1 MSGKRTAFEVYLSVV
16 YKWGIMI
23 LCSAAMCATTMFLV
37 EKVFGLYKG
46 VSWIPVIIF
55 ACMDITFFCI
65 GLYLSRTS
73 FDEEGYL
80 LAGRLERGKFFVVF
94 LLVVQWNYIMYL
106 VPSRTYW
113 GFYFFF
119 IVLAAF
125 FLDMK
130 LLIADGV
137 MLYVSLIV
145 GWIIRGTDLLPVK
158 DELQIADIIM
168 MLVGLTLSLA
178 GLCIF
183 VFFMN
188 HFLVNAKKDE
198 LESSITQ
205 MENVMGTSRE
215 IIGSLDSASH
225 ILSDVSDRQSASTEE
240 LSSTSESLMME
251 NEALLQRTNKSTE
264 NIATLEK
271 SSEELNKHIV
281 EVEDISNRL
290 LEQSKESET
299 LLKELQQKNSEV
311 SETSNT
317 TKLMSDELFASTQE
331 ITKTL
336 DVITN
341 ISSETGLL
349 ALNASI
355 EAARAGEA
363 GKGFAVVAESVGKL
377 ASETD
382 ESLGEIKTVID
393 NLQDKV
399 NNMVGTVQ
407 KNLESLDKQNEVFDE
422 TFKGIQSMMG
432 IIEESLDS
440 IQRMDL
446 VRKHQTDVIQ
456 DTVDINKEVLGA
468 IQMENQQFSNIA
480 EMIEANAQDNM
491 DMVEQ
496 IKVLEKMVGRLN
508 ETVNA

>member
-1 MSGKRTAFEVYLSVV
+1 
-16 YKWGIMI
+16 
-23 LCSAAMCATTMFLV
+23 
-37 EKVFGLYKG
+37 
-46 VSWIPVIIF
+46 
-55 ACMDITFFCI
+55 
-65 GLYLSRTS
+65 
-73 FDEEGYL
+73 
-80 LAGRLERGKFFVVF
+80 
-94 LLVVQWNYIMYL
+94 MYL

-130 LLIADGV
+130 LLVADGV
-137 MLYVSLIV
+137 MIYVSLVV

-264 NIATLEK
+264 NITTLEE

-290 LEQSKESET
+290 LEKSKESEA

-377 ASETD
+377 A
-382 ESLGEIKTVID
+382 
-393 NLQDKV
+393 
-399 NNMVGTVQ
+399 
-407 KNLESLDKQNEVFDE
+407 
-422 TFKGIQSMMG
+422 
-432 IIEESLDS
+432 
-440 IQRMDL
+440 
-446 VRKHQTDVIQ
+446 
-456 DTVDINKEVLGA
+456 
-468 IQMENQQFSNIA
+468 
-480 EMIEANAQDNM
+480 
-491 DMVEQ
+491 
-496 IKVLEKMVGRLN
+496 
-508 ETVNA
+508 